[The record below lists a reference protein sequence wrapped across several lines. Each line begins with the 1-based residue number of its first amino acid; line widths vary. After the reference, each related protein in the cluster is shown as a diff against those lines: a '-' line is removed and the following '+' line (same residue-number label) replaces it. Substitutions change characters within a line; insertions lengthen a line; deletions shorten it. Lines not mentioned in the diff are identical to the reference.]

1 MKLYNALEKNKNKNN
16 IATKDISSG
25 NNINYIK
32 NKVTQFKYP
41 IFQHS
46 ISPFTM

>member
-1 MKLYNALEKNKNKNN
+1 MKCYSALEKNKNN

-32 NKVTQFKYP
+32 NKFTQFNYP
-41 IFQHS
+41 IVQHF
-46 ISPFTM
+46 ISPVTM